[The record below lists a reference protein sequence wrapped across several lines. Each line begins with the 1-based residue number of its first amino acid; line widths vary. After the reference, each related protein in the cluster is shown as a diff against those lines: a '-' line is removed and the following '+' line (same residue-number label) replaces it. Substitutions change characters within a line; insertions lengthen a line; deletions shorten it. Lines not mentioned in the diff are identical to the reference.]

1 MTPINSGISDEKTKE
16 QNGDKLK
23 RIANLAEMKTKSKDV
38 DQLVGK
44 KIKLFRQLRRCSQSD
59 ISDQLGITFQ
69 QFQKY
74 ESGKNRIPISRLM
87 KLAEIFETN
96 ISVFFE
102 NTINVMFE
110 DVGQKKA
117 NRLNEEVYPL
127 EFGAPSIRTG
137 GEDEEVLN
145 LIKSFKSIKDEGVRN
160 HISMLVKS
168 LAVGK
173 SN

>member
-1 MTPINSGISDEKTKE
+1 MTPIDGNISTE
-16 QNGDKLK
+16 QRKAK
-23 RIANLAEMKTKSKDV
+23 KIANLAEMKSKSKDV
-38 DQLVGK
+38 DELVGK
-44 KIKLFRQLRRCSQSD
+44 KIKLFRQLKRCSQSD

-87 KLAEIFETN
+87 KLADIFETN

-102 NTINVMFE
+102 NSINVMFDE
-110 DVGQKKA
+110 VGQKKS
-117 NRLNEEVYPL
+117 NRLNEDVSLL
-127 EFGAPSIRTG
+127 EFNTPSIRTG

-168 LAVGK
+168 LAGGGA
-173 SN
+173 N